1 MYLID
6 SDVFIDA
13 KNRHY
18 GFDIVP
24 AFWTWVEQQH
34 RVERVFTVQRVADEV
49 LAGADELA
57 AWMNAQPAS
66 FRLSARPDEQPFLQ
80 TVSQWATGAGYQPAA
95 VATFLQAGDYFLVA
109 QALARGFTVVTQET
123 PDPVVS
129 RKRIKIPDACKA
141 VGVAWMT
148 PFTMLRTEGARFT
161 L

>member
-24 AFWTWVEQQH
+24 AFWTWTEQQH
-34 RVERVFTVQRVADEV
+34 RAGRVFTVQRVADEV

-57 AWMNAQPAS
+57 DWMAAQPAS
-66 FRLSARPDEQPFLQ
+66 FRLPARPEDQPALGA
-80 TVSQWATGAGYQPAA
+80 VSQWAAGAGYQQAA

-109 QALARGFTVVTQET
+109 QALSRTFTVVTQET

-129 RKRIKIPDACKA
+129 RKRSRSRTPARPS
-141 VGVAWMT
+141 AW
-148 PFTMLRTEGARFT
+148 PGRPHS
-161 L
+161 

>member
-6 SDVFIDA
+6 SDVLIDA

-24 AFWTWVEQQH
+24 AFWDWIEREH
-34 RVERVFTVQRVADEV
+34 RAGRVFTVQRVAEEV

-57 AWMNAQPAS
+57 AWMKSQPPS
-66 FRLSARPDEQPFLQ
+66 FRLAAGPSEQQALQ
-80 TVSQWATGAGYQPAA
+80 AVSRWVSGAGYAQGA

-109 QALARGFTVVTQET
+109 QALSLGYTVVTQET
-123 PDPVVS
+123 PDPAS
-129 RKRIKIPDACKA
+129 KRWVKIPDACKA
-141 VGVAWMT
+141 VQVPWMT
-148 PFTMLRTEGARFT
+148 PFNMLRTERARFI

>member
-24 AFWTWVEQQH
+24 AFWTWIEQQH
-34 RVERVFTVQRVADEV
+34 RAARVFTVQRVADEV
-49 LAGADELA
+49 LAGGDELA
-57 AWMNAQPAS
+57 EWMTTQPAS
-66 FRLSARPDEQPFLQ
+66 FRLPARPEDQPALR
-80 TVSQWATGAGYQPAA
+80 TVSHWAVDAGYHQAA

-109 QALARGFTVVTQET
+109 QALSLGFTVVTQEI
-123 PDPVVS
+123 PDPVIS
-129 RKRIKIPDACKA
+129 KKRIKIPDACKS
-141 VGVAWMT
+141 VGVPWVT
-148 PFTMLRTEGARFT
+148 PFTMLRTEGARFS

>member
-24 AFWTWVEQQH
+24 AFWTWTEQQH
-34 RVERVFTVQRVADEV
+34 RAGRVFTVQRVADEV

-57 AWMNAQPAS
+57 DWMAAQPAS
-66 FRLSARPDEQPFLQ
+66 FRLPARPEDQPALGA
-80 TVSQWATGAGYQPAA
+80 VSQWAAGAGYQQAA

-109 QALARGFTVVTQET
+109 QALSRTFTVVTPET

-141 VGVAWMT
+141 VGVAWTT
-148 PFTMLRTEGARFT
+148 PFMMLRMEGARFGS
-161 L
+161 

>member
-24 AFWTWVEQQH
+24 AFWTWIEQQH
-34 RVERVFTVQRVADEV
+34 RAGRVYTVQRVADEV
-49 LAGADELA
+49 LAGGDELA
-57 AWMNAQPAS
+57 DWMAAQPAT
-66 FRLSARPDEQPFLQ
+66 FRLAARPEDQPALQ
-80 TVSQWATGAGYQPAA
+80 TGSQWAAGAGYHQAA
-95 VATFLQAGDYFLVA
+95 VATFLQVGDYFLVA
-109 QALARGFTVVTQET
+109 QALSHGFTVVTQEA

-129 RKRIKIPDACKA
+129 KKRIKIPDACKA
-141 VGVAWMT
+141 VGVSWLT
-148 PFTMLRTEGARFT
+148 PFTMLRTEGARFV

>member
-1 MYLID
+1 MYVID

-24 AFWTWVEQQH
+24 AFWIWIEQQH
-34 RVERVFTVQRVADEV
+34 RAGRVFTVQRVADEV

-57 AWMNAQPAS
+57 DWMDAQPAS
-66 FRLSARPDEQPFLQ
+66 FRLSAQPEDQPSLQ
-80 TVSQWATGAGYQPAA
+80 AVSQWATSAGYQQAA
-95 VATFLQAGDYFLVA
+95 VATFLQVADYFLVA
-109 QALARGFTVVTQET
+109 QALSRGFTVVTQEIS
-123 PDPVVS
+123 DPVVS

-141 VGVAWMT
+141 VGVPWMT
-148 PFTMLRTEGARFT
+148 PFMMLRTEGARFG

>member
-6 SDVFIDA
+6 SDVLIDA

-24 AFWTWVEQQH
+24 AFWTWIEQQH
-34 RVERVFTVQRVADEV
+34 RNERVFTVQRVADEV

-57 AWMNAQPAS
+57 DWMNAQPAT
-66 FRLSARPDEQPFLQ
+66 FRLPARPDDQPSLEA
-80 TVSQWATGAGYQPAA
+80 VSRWATGAGYQQAA
-95 VATFLQAGDYFLVA
+95 AATFLQAGDYFLVA
-109 QALARGFTVVTQET
+109 QAHSRGFTVVTQET

-141 VGVAWMT
+141 VGVSWMT
-148 PFTMLRTEGARFT
+148 PFTMLRTEKARFI

>member
-24 AFWTWVEQQH
+24 AFWTWIEQQH
-34 RVERVFTVQRVADEV
+34 QAGRVFTVQKVADEV

-57 AWMNAQPAS
+57 DWMNAQPAS
-66 FRLSARPDEQPFLQ
+66 FRLSARPEDQPYLRA
-80 TVSQWATGAGYQPAA
+80 VSQWATSAGYQQAA

-109 QALARGFTVVTQET
+109 QALSRGFAVVTQET

-129 RKRIKIPDACKA
+129 KKRIKIPDACNA
-141 VGVAWMT
+141 VGVPWMT
-148 PFTMLRTEGARFT
+148 PFTMLRTERARFI